1 MGQRHGDFDSKGAE
15 MEFADILKLYGP
27 QAIPWIALAYV
38 GKWLMGRMDA
48 DLETRVKLAV
58 ALEGLTTAI
67 RDRIK

>member
-1 MGQRHGDFDSKGAE
+1 
-15 MEFADILKLYGP
+15 MEWTEILKLYGP

-38 GKWLMGRMDA
+38 GKWLMTRMDN

-67 RDRIK
+67 KEKMK